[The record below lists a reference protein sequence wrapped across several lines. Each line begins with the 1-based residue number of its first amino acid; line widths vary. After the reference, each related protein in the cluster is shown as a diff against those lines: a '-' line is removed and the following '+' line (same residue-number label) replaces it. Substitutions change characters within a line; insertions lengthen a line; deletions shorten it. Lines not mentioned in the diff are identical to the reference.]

1 MRLIEIPNCDY
12 QTFYAIR
19 LEILRKVPHSLLNSE
34 YLKEDSIA
42 YFYLWDSDYIPEVLM
57 KYRVQ
62 PPHEK
67 ESFDFSHINLPKE

>member
-1 MRLIEIPNCDY
+1 MRLIKIENCDY

-19 LEILRKVPHSLLNSE
+19 LEIIRKVAWALLNSE

-42 YFYLWDSDYIPEVLM
+42 LFYFWDSDYIPDVLM

-62 PPHEK
+62 PPFEK
-67 ESFDFSHINLPKE
+67 NFDFSHINLPKE